1 MRSVLGAVLLLLLA
15 MAALPERVLAEMEVY
30 GFVADYNWREYGGNS
45 LTAKERGPVYGVG
58 IAGSYRAPAPTL
70 LSLGW
75 KAEGF
80 GAGHTF
86 HTYGSNSTHSGDGD
100 FNGFTLEG
108 NAGMPLQL
116 QKGPLIEPFVGLGG
130 RYWGRSF
137 PTIASE
143 GSAPYTQHEGW
154 WNFYG
159 KTGLRVTHRP
169 LESPMVLFAEGGARI
184 SLIVRNNVDLS
195 KIGYGEA
202 NLSPGNR
209 VSGFAEAGI
218 KYNIFKLSLFYEGLR
233 FAGSQVGYAPLTST
247 SAAAASLPSKMATKQ
262 FQTAA
267 DIFGLK
273 LGVTF

>member
-1 MRSVLGAVLLLLLA
+1 MRSALGAVLLLLLA
-15 MAALPERVLAEMEVY
+15 MAALPERVLAEMDVY
-30 GFVADYNWREYGGNS
+30 GFVAGYNWREYGGNS
-45 LTAKERGPVYGVG
+45 LTAKEQGPVYGVG

-86 HTYGSNSTHSGDGD
+86 HTDEPGGTYSGDGD
-100 FNGFTLEG
+100 FDGFTLEG
-108 NAGMPLQL
+108 NAGVPLQL
-116 QKGPLIEPFVGLGG
+116 QRGPLIEPFAGLGG

-137 PTIASE
+137 PVSHDIN
-143 GSAPYTQHEGW
+143 QHEGW

-159 KTGLRVTHRP
+159 KTGLRVTQRP
-169 LESPMVLFAEGGARI
+169 SGSPMVLFAEGGARI
-184 SLIVRNNVDLS
+184 SFIVRNNVDLGDL
-195 KIGYGEA
+195 GYGTVS
-202 NLSPGNR
+202 LSPGNR

-233 FAGSQVGYAPLTST
+233 FAASQVGYAPLTST
-247 SAAAASLPSKMATKQ
+247 SSSAASQPTQMAVRQ
-262 FQTAA
+262 FHTDA
-267 DIFGLK
+267 DIFGLR